1 MPTRGRVNLSRVV
14 DYREVVEELT
24 LRLTQGRN
32 LLRSGHGFRAMR
44 TLEGAAEPISGRRSE
59 LEVNADLKPQVAHL
73 GAVAATAARFVGGGN
88 NARALRLLDE
98 HLED

>member
-1 MPTRGRVNLSRVV
+1 MPTRSRANLSRLV
-14 DYREVVEELT
+14 DYGEVVEELT
-24 LRLTQGRN
+24 LRLEQGRN
-32 LLRSGHGFRAMR
+32 LLRSGHEFRAMR
-44 TLEGAAEPISGRRSE
+44 TLEGAAEPISGRPRE

-98 HLED
+98 QLED